1 MAERIKAVN
10 ESLFE
15 LGFTFEQIE
24 AFWVDCITTARSKTK
39 KSYKHNL

>member
-1 MAERIKAVN
+1 MLQRIKAVD

-24 AFWVDCITTARSKTK
+24 TFWLDFIATARSKT
-39 KSYKHNL
+39 